1 MKPLHKILNAF
12 KKIKLF
18 KKNQYNLKNKIIM
31 SEIKED
37 VLKFQWK
44 KGDNF
49 GKVVEVDRQDD
60 KFYYFTDGSQIFK
73 NVASE
78 FLEKVEG
85 DTLPFPGAD
94 NVLLSGSSTKKTRQT
109 QNTTVVIEE
118 KVPESVKSEL
128 HGLVEK
134 LSKKHVV
141 SFEPRLNLNAID
153 PKVFKMLVENADE
166 SPENLVKTITEV
178 AMSQIEINKL
188 REYLQEEITNFLNNY
203 YNE

>member
-1 MKPLHKILNAF
+1 MNPYQQILKIF
-12 KKIKLF
+12 KKVKIKLF
-18 KKNQYNLKNKIIM
+18 NKNQYKIKNNTNM
-31 SEIKED
+31 SETKED
-37 VLKFQWK
+37 ILKFQWK

-49 GKVVEVDRQDD
+49 GKVVEVKNQDD

-85 DTLPFPGAD
+85 NTLPFPGAD
-94 NVLLSGSSTKKTRQT
+94 NVLVNNTSNNTPVKKQPKTEPK
-109 QNTTVVIEE
+109 VVVEQP
-118 KVPESVKSEL
+118 VSEL

-153 PKVFKMLVENADE
+153 PKVFNMLVENADE
-166 SPENLVKTITEV
+166 SPSDLVKTITEV

>member
-1 MKPLHKILNAF
+1 MNLYQQILKIF
-12 KKIKLF
+12 KKIKIKLF
-18 KKNQYNLKNKIIM
+18 KKNQYKFKNNTNM
-31 SEIKED
+31 SETKED
-37 VLKFQWK
+37 ILKFQWK

-49 GKVVEVDRQDD
+49 GKVVEVKNQDD

-73 NVASE
+73 NVSNE

-85 DTLPFPGAD
+85 NTLPFPGAD
-94 NVLLSGSSTKKTRQT
+94 NVLVNNTSNNTPVKKQPKVEPK
-109 QNTTVVIEE
+109 VVVEQ
-118 KVPESVKSEL
+118 PASEL